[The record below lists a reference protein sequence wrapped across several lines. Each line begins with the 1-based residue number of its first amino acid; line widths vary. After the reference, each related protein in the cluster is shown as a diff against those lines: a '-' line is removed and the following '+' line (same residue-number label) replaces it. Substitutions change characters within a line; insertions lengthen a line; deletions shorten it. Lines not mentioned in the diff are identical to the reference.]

1 MNILVIG
8 AGLTGLSCAKTLHER
23 GHIVSIVEAQQEIG
37 HPQLK
42 PGLVTG
48 EIDLTDYA
56 EQIHLTNTGCR
67 RPWLAKSMAQRL
79 PITYHLRTQSSC
91 LIENYDYVIDT
102 HLESSEIWEGGV
114 TLSGREIEVEIIA
127 HRSDG
132 TVECWT
138 RDNLPNV
145 EGGWLERFTGTFDEE
160 SSSVDYSI
168 LRGIELANSFNQKT
182 TT

>member
-8 AGLTGLSCAKTLHER
+8 AGLTGLSCAKTLYEQ
-23 GHIVSIVEAQQEIG
+23 GHNVSIVESQQEIG

-42 PGLVTG
+42 PGVVTG
-48 EIDLTDYA
+48 EIDLSEYA

-79 PITYHLRTQSSC
+79 PITYHLRTQASSI
-91 LIENYDYVIDT
+91 IENYDRVIDT
-102 HLESSEIWEGGV
+102 CLESQQTWEGGV
-114 TLSGREIEVEIIA
+114 TLSGREVETEIIA

-138 RDNLPNV
+138 RDNLPDV
-145 EGGWLERFTGTFDEE
+145 EGGWLERFTGHFDEE
-160 SSSVDYSI
+160 MSSVDASI
-168 LRGIELANSFNQKT
+168 LRGIELASEPKA
-182 TT
+182 

>member
-1 MNILVIG
+1 MNILIIG
-8 AGLTGLSCAKTLHER
+8 AGLTGLSCAKILYER
-23 GHIVSIVEAQQEIG
+23 GHIISIVESQQEIG

-48 EIDLTDYA
+48 EIDLSEYA

-79 PITYHLRTQSSC
+79 PITYHLRTQASS
-91 LIENYDYVIDT
+91 IIGNYDHVIDT
-102 HLESSEIWEGGV
+102 CLESTQTWEGGV
-114 TLSGREIEVEIIA
+114 TLSGREIKAEIIA

-138 RDNLPNV
+138 RGTLPDV
-145 EGGWLERFTGTFDEE
+145 QGGWLERFTGNFDEHMI
-160 SSSVDYSI
+160 SVDASI
-168 LRGIELANSFNQKT
+168 LRGIELASEPKA
-182 TT
+182 